1 MTRVSTI
8 NLLHSS
14 EKRSPLL
21 EPKSEIPRSRKAIDL
36 SMKKRAITLSMPKR
50 AIDLSMKKRAIAL
63 SIDKSD
69 SQK

>member
-1 MTRVSTI
+1 MTRFSTI
-8 NLLHSS
+8 NLLHSL

-36 SMKKRAITLSMPKR
+36 SIPL
-50 AIDLSMKKRAIAL
+50 IAIAPVHRQDRSPL
-63 SIDKSD
+63 PY